1 MTNPEP
7 LSLRA
12 ALLLALAVL
21 FFLTCLDHG
30 LRKDQQNTCQNTDL
44 VECPDRLWWFA
55 PSN

>member
-12 ALLLALAVL
+12 ALLLVLAVL